1 MKVYQMDQDWQHK
14 GELFLAWWVYD
25 DSGNQGRDATSWA
38 HDQGMDLTTDGIFQ
52 VIPDCETC
60 AAIKQAKC
68 QVLVIRGQWLKYKY
82 GEAWHINYITHPQ
95 THQARHYMLTI
106 VDTTEWLEMYAT
118 AQSTI
123 LGTEKQVLW
132 WHGTWVRQWNLF
144 QNLPHRY
151 LGQRARDWMDVS
163 HSLSLSGQ
171 SPYLQLLFAIRW
183 ALLMPLCPW
192 FYLGPH
198 HPWQKH
204 GHLCCI

>member
-1 MKVYQMDQDWQHK
+1 MGLARPIGSAGVNPCRLLNCGKTLPQAEKLAIKVHHVDVHIPKSRATEEHCNNKQVNQAAKMKVYQMDQDWQHK

-132 WHGTWVRQWNLF
+132 
-144 QNLPHRY
+144 
-151 LGQRARDWMDVS
+151 
-163 HSLSLSGQ
+163 
-171 SPYLQLLFAIRW
+171 
-183 ALLMPLCPW
+183 
-192 FYLGPH
+192 
-198 HPWQKH
+198 
-204 GHLCCI
+204 